1 MIGVIKNNFNKA
13 FVNEHALDN
22 LIAADKI
29 IAFSRSK
36 EWAVVGR
43 DSVRKQN
50 TYYPEGERRRI
61 TCGND
66 FTMK

>member
-1 MIGVIKNNFNKA
+1 MIGVIQNNFNKV
-13 FVNEHALDN
+13 FVNEYALDN

-29 IAFSRSK
+29 IAFNRSN

-61 TCGND
+61 TYGND
-66 FTMK
+66 FIMK